1 MGDLTA
7 NFSLVEFARCSAGMQ
22 HLPPKVE
29 ANIRELLAP
38 RLQRLRDRLGQ
49 PLRITSG
56 YRSPEYN
63 AAIGGSS
70 TSRHCYGLAADVD
83 AVGLSADE
91 LAQVIIEDAAEAG
104 DPWDQV
110 ISYPQTGGH
119 CHVGLQVSGEPRG
132 QTLRHL
138 PGGKYQKVTRYVEEA

>member
-1 MGDLTA
+1 MGDITQ
-7 NFSLVEFARCSAGMQ
+7 NFSLVEFSRCSAGMQ
-22 HLPPKVE
+22 HLPSRVE
-29 ANIRELLAP
+29 ANIRQELAP
-38 RLQRLRDRLGQ
+38 RLQRIRDRLRQ

-56 YRSPEYN
+56 YRSPEHN
-63 AAIGGSS
+63 AAIGGSP

-91 LAQVIIEDAAEAG
+91 LAQLIIEDAAEAG

-110 ISYPQTGGH
+110 ISYPKTGGH
-119 CHVGLQVSGEPRG
+119 VHVGLPTTGAPRG

-138 PGGKYQKVTRYVEEA
+138 PGGKYERVTRYVEEV